1 MQIETFSL
9 GALLAMLFPIR
20 DKDVVIVFLRNV
32 ISDIFFFPHQ
42 R

>member
-20 DKDVVIVFLRNV
+20 DKDIVIVFFKECN
-32 ISDIFFFPHQ
+32 F
-42 R
+42 